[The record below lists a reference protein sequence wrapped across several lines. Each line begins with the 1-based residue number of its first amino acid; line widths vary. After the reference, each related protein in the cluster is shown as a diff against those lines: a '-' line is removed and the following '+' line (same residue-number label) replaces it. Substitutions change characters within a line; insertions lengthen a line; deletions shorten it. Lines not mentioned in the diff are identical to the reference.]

1 MPRFAYEVRDPQGKL
16 INGEAVGPS
25 HLDVVLELRRVGYE
39 ILGVWQKPA
48 YLPGTLIWR
57 SFSRVSVEE
66 LAVFTRQLSM
76 FFSSGLGLLRG
87 LESIAG
93 QGFSRRTAEA
103 AEELSHGLRGGRGLA
118 ASMALRPTVFSPV
131 YVRLVHAGESS
142 GALERILVRLSDF
155 LERDLLLQK
164 RLRAALAYPLL
175 IFVFSLVM
183 VAMLLLFV
191 FPMFVSFFDGL
202 NMELPMVT
210 RSLLRL
216 TEFCRHPAVLTAV
229 LLILPLLLYHGY
241 QRLGRTDEAMLVL
254 SRARLR
260 LPLVGPL
267 VHAVLVARFAR
278 TLSVLLEAGVPQL
291 TALQTCGRAIGN
303 KAMEQAVQRA
313 SERIRNDGASLAGAL
328 GQEPLFDRTLVAM
341 VSVGEEV
348 GRLPEVLDSAAD
360 TLDLSIETSV
370 SRLTVVLEPLMLGL
384 LGLLVGYVL
393 LAVFLPVYA
402 LVEAL

>member
-1 MPRFAYEVRDPQGKL
+1 M
-16 INGEAVGPS
+16 
-25 HLDVVLELRRVGYE
+25 ELRRVGYE

-48 YLPGTLIWR
+48 YLPGTLVWR
-57 SFSRVSVEE
+57 VFSRVSVEE

-93 QGFSRRTAEA
+93 QGFSKVTAEA
-103 AEELSHGLRGGRGLA
+103 AQELSQGLREGRGLA
-118 ASMALRPTVFSPV
+118 ASMAMRPSVFSPV

-142 GALERILVRLSDF
+142 GALEKILTRLADF

-164 RLRAALAYPLL
+164 RLRASLAYPAL
-175 IFVFSLVM
+175 IFVFSILM
-183 VAMLLLFV
+183 VIFLLMFV

-202 NMELPMVT
+202 NVELPLVT
-210 RSLLRL
+210 QSLLSL
-216 TEFCRHPAVLTAV
+216 TTFFRHPALLTTVFVLGPA
-229 LLILPLLLYHGY
+229 LLYHAH
-241 QRLGRTDEAMLVL
+241 QRLGRTDQAMLWL
-254 SRARLR
+254 SHARLR

-267 VHAVLVARFAR
+267 VH
-278 TLSVLLEAGVPQL
+278 SVLLARFSRTLAVLMEAGIPQM
-291 TALQTCGRAIGN
+291 TALQTCGRALGN
-303 KAMEQAVQRA
+303 KAMEAAVKRA
-313 SERIRNDGASLAGAL
+313 AERVRGEGASLAQAL
-328 GQEPLFDRTLVAM
+328 AKEPLFPRTVVALM
-341 VSVGEEV
+341 SIGEEV

-360 TLDLSIETSV
+360 TLDLTIETSV

-384 LGLLVGYVL
+384 MGIVVGYVL